1 MTDDAVN
8 PQPVPDH
15 EPGAG
20 AAAAAAPD
28 AQTPPSA
35 PTARTRIVVA
45 EDEALIRLDLV
56 EMLAE
61 DGYDVVGE
69 AGDGEQAIELAA

>member
-8 PQPVPDH
+8 PQPVPDR

-28 AQTPPSA
+28 APTPPSA
-35 PTARTRIVVA
+35 PTAGTRIVVA
-45 EDEALIRLDLV
+45 EDEALIRLDLA
-56 EMLAE
+56 EMLDE
-61 DGYDVVGE
+61 DGYDVVGQASE
-69 AGDGEQAIELAA
+69 RRAGGRAGP